1 MMEVLNYLDGEIKTS
16 FELLPDEMVVYV
28 LSFVDTDTLLNC
40 RLVSKRWLDLI
51 EAYVFQEKASRENE
65 YVNNG
70 NGYFSFSEIDTNT
83 VRKLDLPWYIF
94 YVICKHDP
102 FNRNLVKNPCGHE
115 GLKYWVSTSYHN
127 MWIVEKSPEGASPLP
142 NDPDFDGHTSCFVST
157 YRQCSKQ
164 QKIIFKDYGL
174 NSTVMKYLNPEI
186 FVSEWYSGRFD
197 CGCKYTLKAAIHDSN
212 GKLIEQHNY
221 NDVLPQWEANIW
233 TKASHSFKNQSDANH
248 LILYHSGV
256 DTQFW
261 AGHYGTKISGS
272 VVKVI
277 LPIRF
282 KCAEK

>member
-102 FNRNLVKNPCGHE
+102 FNRNLVKNPCGH
-115 GLKYWVSTSYHN
+115 
-127 MWIVEKSPEGASPLP
+127 
-142 NDPDFDGHTSCFVST
+142 
-157 YRQCSKQ
+157 
-164 QKIIFKDYGL
+164 
-174 NSTVMKYLNPEI
+174 
-186 FVSEWYSGRFD
+186 
-197 CGCKYTLKAAIHDSN
+197 
-212 GKLIEQHNY
+212 GKLNEICN
-221 NDVLPQWEANIW
+221 
-233 TKASHSFKNQSDANH
+233 
-248 LILYHSGV
+248 
-256 DTQFW
+256 
-261 AGHYGTKISGS
+261 
-272 VVKVI
+272 
-277 LPIRF
+277 
-282 KCAEK
+282 